1 MHLKPCLVVCALSAV
16 LGVAAA
22 HAAPQYFAHAVPPNA
37 KPLPFSDA
45 VLSGDTLFVAGHLGL
60 DPKTGQAPA
69 DTGAEA
75 VLVMDAVQATLRAA
89 GLSMDDLVSVTV
101 YCTDLSLYDSFN
113 RTYAGYFHGQLPAR
127 AMIGVAT
134 LLRGGHFE
142 VQGIA
147 VRPSAR
153 PH

>member
-1 MHLKPCLVVCALSAV
+1 MHPKPCLVVLALSAV
-16 LGVAAA
+16 LGVAATQA
-22 HAAPQYFAHAVPPNA
+22 SPQYFTHAVSPNA

-45 VLSGDTLFVAGHLGL
+45 VLAGETLYVAGHLGL

-75 VLVMDAVQATLRAA
+75 VLVMDSVQSTLKAA

-113 RTYAGYFHGQLPAR
+113 RTYVGYFHGQLPAR
-127 AMIGVAT
+127 AMIGVAS

-147 VRPSAR
+147 VRPAAR

>member
-1 MHLKPCLVVCALSAV
+1 MHLKPCLAVLALSAV
-16 LGVAAA
+16 PAAPA
-22 HAAPQYFAHAVPPNA
+22 VQAAPQYYAHAVPANA

-45 VLSGDTLFVAGHLGL
+45 VLSAETLYVAGHLGL
-60 DPKTGQAPA
+60 DPRTGQAPA

-75 VLVMDAVQATLRAA
+75 VLVMDAVQSTLKAA

-113 RTYAGYFHGQLPAR
+113 RTYVGYFHGQLPAR
-127 AMIGVAT
+127 AMIGVAS

-147 VRPSAR
+147 VRPGVR